1 MAKSM
6 AQIVNGRVA
15 NMLWYSENTQSNDNL
30 IDVADR
36 PVGIGDTYV
45 DGKFYRNGAEVLT
58 ELEALRAE
66 LADARAALEMLGV
79 SADE

>member
-30 IDVADR
+30 IDVGDR

>member
-15 NMLWYSENTQSNDNL
+15 NMLWYSENTQSDDNL
-30 IDVADR
+30 IDVGDR

-45 DGKFYRNGAEVLT
+45 DRKFYRNGAEVLT

>member
-66 LADARAALEMLGV
+66 LADARAALEMLV
-79 SADE
+79 VNADE

>member
-79 SADE
+79 SAGE